1 MNHPSPAGRDV
12 AAVSSSTFT
21 ATTVVVWWSLIQS
34 TPRRGQGT
42 ALKKHFPLQYAL
54 PDSKISPGRADAR
67 DQPRVI
73 ALPFRGVER
82 RWALRLGVGLL
93 GCGLDWTDVE
103 RRWAVGAVVDT
114 QARSGFIC
122 GNRPSSRPPRSIWQ
136 KANDNRRKPG
146 NSLVNSSSTGG
157 SSDC

>member
-67 DQPRVI
+67 DQPRLI

-93 GCGLDWTDVE
+93 GCGLDGRGEKT
-103 RRWAVGAVVDT
+103 GAG
-114 QARSGFIC
+114 A
-122 GNRPSSRPPRSIWQ
+122 IWIHLREQ
-136 KANDNRRKPG
+136 
-146 NSLVNSSSTGG
+146 
-157 SSDC
+157 